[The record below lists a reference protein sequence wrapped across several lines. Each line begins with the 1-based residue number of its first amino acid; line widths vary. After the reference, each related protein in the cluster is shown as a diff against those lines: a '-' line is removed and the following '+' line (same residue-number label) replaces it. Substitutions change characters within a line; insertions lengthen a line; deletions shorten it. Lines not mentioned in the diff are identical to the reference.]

1 MTSENNDAVVCEGVV
16 IPFSYCRS
24 RRKTLG
30 ITIRPDKSVAVRVPL
45 CTPLRDIRDFV
56 SRQSAWVMKIWQR
69 LDCQPRKPRQSYDRD
84 AIFLFQGREC
94 TLRIE
99 QGATEAVSLHGNA
112 LVVRTPQQHDSAQL
126 RGLINAWYRE
136 QALELFSKRAIEC
149 HRRMQAESLPFPS
162 IVIRSMKSRWGSYS
176 CRTGRMSLNL
186 SLIKVPLAC
195 LDYVIFHEL
204 CHIKVPNHGPHFWK
218 LVGRYVPN
226 HLELRRQL
234 RSCAI
239 L

>member
-1 MTSENNDAVVCEGVV
+1 MNNDAVVCEGGIV
-16 IPFSYCRS
+16 PFSYCRS

-30 ITIRPDKSVAVRVPL
+30 ITIRPDKSVAVRAPL
-45 CTPLRDIRDFV
+45 RTPLQDIRDFV

-69 LDCQPRKPRQSYDRD
+69 LDCQTPKPRQSYDRD

-99 QGATEAVSLHGNA
+99 YGATEAVSLHGDA

-126 RGLINAWYRE
+126 RGLINSWYRE

-149 HRRMQAESLPFPS
+149 HRRMQAESLPFPP

-195 LDYVIFHEL
+195 LDYVIIHEL

-226 HLELRRQL
+226 HLELRKQL
-234 RSCAI
+234 RTCTI